1 MRFLEKNKKVFGT
14 EISHTIYEQKEMEEN
29 KMGNVTEVVNG
40 AVDVT
45 EKYVEYA
52 SATTGLSVTVIC
64 LIGIS
69 LAMVIYKLTKSLLSI
84 VFGIGVALLLLLV
97 ARQFGLF

>member
-1 MRFLEKNKKVFGT
+1 
-14 EISHTIYEQKEMEEN
+14 
-29 KMGNVTEVVNG
+29 MGNVTEVVNG
-40 AVDVT
+40 AVDAT

-64 LIGIS
+64 L